1 MKTSNILILV
11 LVAFV
16 VAISI
21 YDKIKLKEISEN
33 INREVPFGEYT
44 NTGII
49 NFSHV
54 VVSGNNRGRVSF
66 HQRGKDLLK
75 YQDHFK
81 DKFNSFVKNDTLY
94 LSFDKKLTRNSYTDD
109 RVNRLIVF
117 YDTIQSL
124 QFKNSN
130 VYMWTNEQ
138 ESLKVKAEGISF
150 FRLHAMK
157 LDKLDYDVGGKTETR
172 FNFAKPSHI
181 KNLTIN
187 AKEYSR
193 TYLYNVITENP
204 SIKTADSSKVDQ
216 SSLVINKPNL

>member
-1 MKTSNILILV
+1 MKKSNLLILC
-11 LVAFV
+11 LVTFV
-16 VAISI
+16 AAASI
-21 YDKIKLKEISEN
+21 FDKYKLKEISDN

-44 NTGII
+44 NTEKL
-49 NFSHV
+49 NFSNV
-54 VVSGNNRGRVSF
+54 VVSGNNQGRVSF
-66 HQRGKDLLK
+66 HQRGENLIK
-75 YQDHFK
+75 YRDHFK
-81 DKFNSFVKNDTLY
+81 DKFKSVVKNDTLY
-94 LSFDKKLTRNSYTDD
+94 LTFDKSLTHNKYTDD
-109 RVNRLIVF
+109 KINRLIIF

-138 ESLKVKAEGISF
+138 KSLKVKAEGISF

-157 LDKLDYDVGGKTETR
+157 LDKLNYDVGGKTETR
-172 FNFAKPSHI
+172 FNFSKPSHI

-187 AKEYSR
+187 AKEYSK